1 MNALLYLLVVLIW
14 GTTWI
19 AITLQ
24 QQGNVAITVS
34 IFYRFALAAG
44 VMIVFLLLVRRLRH
58 LALSD
63 HLFCVAQ
70 GFCVFAFNFYCFY
83 HAAAYISSGLESV
96 IFSMAVLF
104 NAINGMIFF
113 RQRLSPNLLP
123 ASILGMTGI
132 IALFWHDLTA
142 TQIAPELLKGVGLS
156 LLGTYGFSLG
166 NMISS
171 HHQRRGLDILSTN
184 AYAMTYGAVLMG
196 LFSLTQHHSFTI
208 ELTPNYLG
216 SLLYLAIFG
225 SVIAF
230 AAYFSLI
237 GRIGASGAAY
247 STLLFPLV
255 ALTISTFYEGYH
267 WHLNAIIGLLLI
279 LLGNLVMFSKPG
291 RVQSWF
297 KKTSL
302 SDHSIS

>member
-1 MNALLYLLVVLIW
+1 MNMLLYLLVVVIW

-24 QQGNVAITVS
+24 QQGSVAITVS

-44 VMIVFLLLVRRLRH
+44 VMMIFLLLARRLRH
-58 LALSD
+58 LALGD
-63 HLFCVAQ
+63 HLFCIAQ

-132 IALFWHDLTA
+132 ISLFWHDLTA
-142 TQIAPELLKGVGLS
+142 TQIAPELLKGIGLS

-171 HHQRRGLDILSTN
+171 RHQRRGLDILSTN

-196 LFSLTQHHSFTI
+196 LFSLFQHHSFTI
-208 ELTPNYLG
+208 ELTPRYLG

-267 WHLNAIIGLLLI
+267 WHLNAIIGLILI
-279 LLGNLVMFSKPG
+279 LLGNLVMFSRPG
-291 RVQSWF
+291 MVQSWF
-297 KKTSL
+297 KRPSL
-302 SDHSIS
+302 G